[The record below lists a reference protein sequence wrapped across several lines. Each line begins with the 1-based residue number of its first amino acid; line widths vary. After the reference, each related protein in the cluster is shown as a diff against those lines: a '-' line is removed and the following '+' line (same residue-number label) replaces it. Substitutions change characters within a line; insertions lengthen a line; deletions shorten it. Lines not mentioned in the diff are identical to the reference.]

1 MCHSVSTG
9 SPVPSRV
16 QAYVETIIHTCA
28 NGGQALIS
36 VILFGSAAS
45 GHWVETVSDVDLIL
59 VVPDYATDDEIDRL
73 RREVERIETLHRLRS
88 HLAHGEPA
96 LEKFLN
102 KVTAHD
108 RSFFVCT
115 RGDLLSGDIGRM
127 ARMPR
132 SQAIFVD
139 RAVLANVVASAI
151 TVWGEA
157 LLPLIPVAAIRRFD
171 VLKAFST
178 AFPMA
183 MLCAAIFPLYPAIT
197 KFAMGVLKGSVH
209 NCFFCYELRPAT
221 LKEEISFFEG
231 RLGSSRT
238 LIQLLALR
246 REYRN
251 SFPFVV
257 SCIPTLVRL
266 HWRTSIDNQFPREAH
281 SLAR

>member
-1 MCHSVSTG
+1 MCHSVAIG

-16 QAYVETIIHTCA
+16 QAYVETIVHTCA
-28 NGGQALIS
+28 NGGRALVS
-36 VILFGSAAS
+36 VVLFGSAAI

-59 VVPDYATDDEIDRL
+59 VVP
-73 RREVERIETLHRLRS
+73 HF
-88 HLAHGEPA
+88 AHGEPA

-108 RSFFVCT
+108 RSFFICT
-115 RGDLLSGDIGRM
+115 RGDLLSGDIGRI
-127 ARMPR
+127 ARMPP

-139 RAVLANVVASAI
+139 RVVLANFVASAI

-171 VLKAFST
+171 VFKAFST

-183 MLCAAIFPLYPAIT
+183 LLCAAIFPLYPAIT
-197 KFAMGVLKGSVH
+197 KYAMGVLKGSVH
-209 NCFFCYELRPAT
+209 NCFFCYELRPAS
-221 LKEEISFFEG
+221 LEEEISFFER

-257 SCIPTLVRL
+257 SCILTLVRL
-266 HWRTSIDNQFPREAH
+266 HWRTSIDNQFPRKAH
-281 SLAR
+281 SLPR